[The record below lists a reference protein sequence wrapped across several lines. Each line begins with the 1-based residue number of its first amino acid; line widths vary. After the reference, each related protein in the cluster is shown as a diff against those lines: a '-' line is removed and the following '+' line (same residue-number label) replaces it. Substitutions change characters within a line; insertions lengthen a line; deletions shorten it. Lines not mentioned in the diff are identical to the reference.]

1 MDRTYGENQ
10 QFVFRTEYFFG
21 KMVWF
26 LLDTAGKLCY
36 VWLQEIYHKY
46 IIDAGR
52 NFGQNGKTR

>member
-26 LLDTAGKLCY
+26 LLDTAGKLWY

-46 IIDAGR
+46 IIHI
-52 NFGQNGKTR
+52 